1 MMSLFTSGMTIEFNK
16 EGKFKMSQ
24 MMGWIDGDYKIEGNE
39 VELKFNTLA
48 PQRPIR
54 LVFEDGG
61 KVLGLKTEFES
72 DAKVFFDKQP

>member
-1 MMSLFTSGMTIEFNK
+1 
-16 EGKFKMSQ
+16 
-24 MMGWIDGDYKIEGNE
+24 MGQGCLVPCLSDADW
-39 VELKFNTLA
+39 LKFNTLA

>member
-1 MMSLFTSGMTIEFNK
+1 MPCLSDAD
-16 EGKFKMSQ
+16 
-24 MMGWIDGDYKIEGNE
+24 W
-39 VELKFNTLA
+39 LKFNTLT